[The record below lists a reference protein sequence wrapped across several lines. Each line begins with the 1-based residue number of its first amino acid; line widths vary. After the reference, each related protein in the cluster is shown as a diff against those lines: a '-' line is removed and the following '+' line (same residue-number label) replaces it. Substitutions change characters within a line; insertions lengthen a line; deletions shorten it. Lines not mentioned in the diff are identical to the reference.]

1 MPVISLFIR
10 IIAVGKIKDIYLQ
23 HKIKEFIDRIN
34 HDFRLEIIEIK
45 DSSPQSEGLKILE
58 TVRKDPGYV
67 FALSEE
73 GKEYDSVSFAK
84 RLANI
89 NRKMTFVIG
98 GPDGISE
105 EVKRASGELLSLSR
119 MTFTHEIA
127 RLLLLEQ
134 LYRSATILNNRKYH
148 RK

>member
-1 MPVISLFIR
+1 MTVISLLIR
-10 IIAVGKIKDIYLQ
+10 IIAVGKIKDFYLQ
-23 HKIKEFIDRIN
+23 HKIKEFADRIN
-34 HDFRLEIIEIK
+34 HDFRLEVIEIK
-45 DSSPQSEGLKILE
+45 DSSPQSEGLKILDIL
-58 TVRKDPGYV
+58 RKDQGYV

-73 GKEYDSVSFAK
+73 GKEYDSVSFAQ

-89 NRKMTFVIG
+89 SGRINFIIG
-98 GPDGISE
+98 GPDGLSE
-105 EVKRASGELLSLSR
+105 EVKSASSELLSLSR

-134 LYRSATILNNRKYH
+134 LYRTATILNNRKYH

>member
-1 MPVISLFIR
+1 MPVISLLIR
-10 IIAVGKIKDIYLQ
+10 IIAVGKIKDFNLQ

-34 HDFRLEIIEIK
+34 HDFRLEVVEIK

-58 TVRKDPGYV
+58 ILRKDQGYV

-73 GKEYDSVSFAK
+73 GREYDSVSFAQ

-89 NRKMTFVIG
+89 NGRINFIIG

-105 EVKRASGELLSLSR
+105 EVKNVSRELLSLSR

-134 LYRSATILNNRKYH
+134 LYRAATILNNRKYH

>member
-1 MPVISLFIR
+1 MPLNSLLIR
-10 IIAVGKIKDIYLQ
+10 IIAVGKIKDLYLL
-23 HKIKEFIDRIN
+23 HKIRDFADRIR
-34 HDFRLEIIEIK
+34 HDFRLEIVEIK

-58 TVRKDPGYV
+58 ILRKDQGYT
-67 FALSEE
+67 FAMSEE
-73 GKEYDSVSFAK
+73 GREYDSVSFAK

-89 NRKMTFVIG
+89 NGRINFIIG

-105 EVKRASGELLSLSR
+105 EVKKVSNELLSLSR

-134 LYRSATILNNRKYH
+134 LYRTSMILNNRKYH

>member
-1 MPVISLFIR
+1 MPVISLLIR
-10 IIAVGKIKDIYLQ
+10 IIAVGKIKDFYLQ
-23 HKIKEFIDRIN
+23 HKIREYVDRIN

-58 TVRKDPGYV
+58 ILRKSQGYV
-67 FALSEE
+67 FALSEQ
-73 GKEYDSVSFAK
+73 GKEYDSLSFAK
-84 RLANI
+84 KLANI
-89 NRKMTFVIG
+89 NSEIDFIIG

-105 EVKRASGELLSLSR
+105 EVKSVCREHLSLSR

-134 LYRSATILNNRKYH
+134 LYRTATILNNRKYH

>member
-1 MPVISLFIR
+1 MTVISLLIR
-10 IIAVGKIKDIYLQ
+10 IIAVGKIKDFYLQ
-23 HKIKEFIDRIN
+23 HKIKEFADRIN
-34 HDFRLEIIEIK
+34 HDFRLEVIEIK
-45 DSSPQSEGLKILE
+45 DSSPQSEGLKILDIL
-58 TVRKDPGYV
+58 RKDQGYV

-73 GKEYDSVSFAK
+73 GKEYDSVSFAQ

-89 NRKMTFVIG
+89 SGRINFIIG
-98 GPDGISE
+98 GPDGLSE
-105 EVKRASGELLSLSR
+105 EVKSASSERLSLSR

-134 LYRSATILNNRKYH
+134 LYRAAMILNNRKYH

>member
-1 MPVISLFIR
+1 MPVISLLIR
-10 IIAVGKIKDIYLQ
+10 IIAVGKIKDFYLQ
-23 HKIKEFIDRIN
+23 QKIKEFTDRIN
-34 HDFRLEIIEIK
+34 HDFRLEVIEIK

-58 TVRKDPGYV
+58 ILRKDQGYV

-73 GKEYDSVSFAK
+73 GREYDSVSFAK
-84 RLANI
+84 RLASI
-89 NRKMTFVIG
+89 NGRINFIIG

-105 EVKRASGELLSLSR
+105 EVKTASRELLSLSR

-134 LYRSATILNNRKYH
+134 LYRAATILNNRKYH